1 MDNIP
6 VSIGVTMTN
15 EDVFMATSFGDF
27 KAALVGL
34 SRGAGGKTEFVLKD
48 PVNMHVNK
56 MDISFAKQ
64 VRSHAP
70 SDLLNRTINVFLTKS
85 CVSFTAVY

>member
-1 MDNIP
+1 MVRLVEEVKDKA
-6 VSIGVTMTN
+6 GVTMTN

-27 KAALVGL
+27 KAALVGF
-34 SRGAGGKTEFVLKD
+34 SRGSGGKAEFVLKD

-64 VRSHAP
+64 VN
-70 SDLLNRTINVFLTKS
+70 LK
-85 CVSFTAVY
+85 TAYYSTGILRN